1 MVVEKQFQS
10 AISRYLVSDAV
21 VVCSVVV
28 AGIRFNPLYRG
39 TCFPTYDEKSTA
51 TRRIGFNPLYRG
63 TWVLREGQVLR
74 SWSKVNVVS
83 IRYIAVLGF

>member
-39 TCFPTYDEKSTA
+39 TCFPTFLKNKA
-51 TRRIGFNPLYRG
+51 IP
-63 TWVLREGQVLR
+63 VEGR
-74 SWSKVNVVS
+74 WVS

>member
-39 TCFPTYDEKSTA
+39 T
-51 TRRIGFNPLYRG
+51 
-63 TWVLREGQVLR
+63 WVLREGQVLR